1 MALHPSL
8 IELAEEAGRCE
19 SLPAA
24 RGILAE
30 SHDLARNALHHR
42 EDGQE
47 LAAWYSRVV
56 HGVVYSPAVDS
67 PVRLTGPIARGDGLP
82 GLPVDYL
89 GPQDADLDE
98 VLGSA
103 GLYPR
108 AVEDTL
114 IYRADAGLTLPDKA
128 SAALLRQALGTQP
141 PALQLV
147 NGLPDPDAAVDIHHF
162 LLVPVASIARWAAPT
177 PRPTLDR
184 LAIGTEKQLLSPA
197 EGEALALAWQT
208 GLALYLRA
216 WLNHAN
222 TREQRLVALPPL
234 DRTAYGSACRSVSA
248 VLQGI
253 AARADECDG
262 L

>member
-8 IELAEEAGRCE
+8 VELAEEAGRCE

-30 SHDLARNALHHR
+30 SHELARNALHHR
-42 EDGQE
+42 ADAQE

-89 GPQDADLDE
+89 GPANAELNE
-98 VLGSA
+98 LLTSA
-103 GLYPR
+103 GVEPR
-108 AVEDTL
+108 AVEDAL
-114 IYRADAGLTLPDKA
+114 IYRADAGLTLSEEA

-147 NGLPDPDAAVDIHHF
+147 NGLPDPYAAVDIHSF
-162 LLVPVASIARWAAPT
+162 LLAPLASVARWAAPA
-177 PRPTLDR
+177 PRPTADR
-184 LAIGTEKQLLSPA
+184 LAIGTEKQLLTPA
-197 EGEALALAWQT
+197 EGEALTLAWRT
-208 GLALYLRA
+208 GLELYLRA
-216 WLNHAN
+216 WLNHAG
-222 TREQRLVALPPL
+222 TRRQRLADLPPL
-234 DRTAYGSACRSVSA
+234 DRTAYGSACRTVSA
-248 VLQGI
+248 TLQGI
-253 AARADECDG
+253 AARAS
-262 L
+262 